1 MFNLKAQT
9 KGGVV
14 SGADQ
19 VMYKKTI
26 ERLEKQ
32 LQMSKIKLSVSH
44 SENLDCRHQIDSMRR
59 DKVLY
64 LQILNDLVEYF
75 FSFSLS
81 RG

>member
-1 MFNLKAQT
+1 VFNLKAQT

-14 SGADQ
+14 SGTDQ

-26 ERLEKQ
+26 ERLEKK

-44 SENLDCRHQIDSMRR
+44 SENLDCRNQIDSMRR

-64 LQILNDLVEYF
+64 LQILNDLVE
-75 FSFSLS
+75 
-81 RG
+81 